1 MRKQNYIISAIAAG
15 VVLFIAAGVFSQTP
29 KVKAAFLPKLSAET
43 LNRTETAENS
53 SSNRTR
59 ETPPVG
65 NYPCYYFGYNYAL
78 TSSSLTEIS
87 ILSKQRMKIVGEIV
101 PFRLNGSTL
110 TLEDGEFAGAT
121 AHYKLDSDGKP
132 AIVFVRKENEPK
144 GHKIDVSDTW
154 CYLDK

>member
-1 MRKQNYIISAIAAG
+1 MIKQKHTLSVIAAFSILCLT
-15 VVLFIAAGVFSQTP
+15 VLVFSQTP
-29 KVKAAFLPKLSAET
+29 NTKIFSGDDISKKV
-43 LNRTETAENS
+43 S
-53 SSNRTR
+53 SSFLV

-87 ILSKQRMKIVGEIV
+87 ILPKQRMKIVGELV
-101 PFRLNGSTL
+101 PFRLDGSTL

-121 AHYKLDSDGKP
+121 AHLKTSDGKP
-132 AIVFVRKENEPK
+132 AIVFIRKENEPK

-154 CYLDK
+154 RYFEK